1 MDLRKVKKL
10 IELLEESA
18 LVEMEISEGDNT
30 IRLSRAHTTGTPVAQ
45 TGPTPTVPTQYL
57 EPAVSA
63 SITTESNT
71 LGQSTEVQSGS
82 VVESP
87 MVGTYYDSP
96 SPDADPFVKVGSRV
110 KKGDTLCIVEA
121 MKTFN
126 QIDAETDGTI
136 KAIHKSSGDPVEFGE
151 PLFTIA

>member
-18 LVEMEISEGDNT
+18 LMELEISEGDNT
-30 IRLSRAHTTGTPVAQ
+30 IRLSRGARVMPAPAQPVEQ
-45 TGPTPTVPTQYL
+45 VLPPQQPV
-57 EPAVSA
+57 
-63 SITTESNT
+63 
-71 LGQSTEVQSGS
+71 TEVARQDSPEPPQGAPAGT

-96 SPDADPFVKVGSRV
+96 SPDQDPFVRVGSSVRA
-110 KKGDTLCIVEA
+110 GDTLCIVEA

-126 QIDAETDGTI
+126 QIEAEIDGTVR
-136 KAIHKSSGDPVEFGE
+136 AIHKSNGDPVEFGE
-151 PLFTIA
+151 PLFLIG

>member
-30 IRLSRAHTTGTPVAQ
+30 IRLSRAHPGGAPIMHPGNSAAQ
-45 TGPTPTVPTQYL
+45 V
-57 EPAVSA
+57 
-63 SITTESNT
+63 
-71 LGQSTEVQSGS
+71 TEVAAIPQAVAPVSTIDSAETSDGS

-87 MVGTYYDSP
+87 MVGTYFGSP
-96 SPDADPFVKVGSRV
+96 SPDADSFVKVGSWV
-110 KKGDTLCIVEA
+110 KQGDTLCIIEA

-126 QIDAETDGTI
+126 QIEAEQDGTI
-136 KAIHKSSGDPVEFGE
+136 TAIHKSSGDPVEYGE